1 MRQAIMVIVTNES
14 SQTNLFR
21 KPLICICITVLF
33 AQLISLFSPINS
45 AFPVEI
51 QEEDQLDKS
60 NKGYTTPMVTTI
72 QSPSSSSV
80 NNHTNLS
87 TGNLTV
93 TKISS
98 EKVLI
103 GNEES
108 KEPFNPSLINITNGN
123 TILWINSDVETHTV
137 TSGSPNN
144 KITNGK
150 EFDSGNLN
158 PNQIFEHTFDKA
170 GIYKYFCLLHPSMTG
185 LVNVR

>member
-1 MRQAIMVIVTNES
+1 MRQAIMVIVSNDS

-21 KPLICICITVLF
+21 KSLISICITVLF
-33 AQLISLFSPINS
+33 AQSISIFSPIHS

-51 QEEDQLDKS
+51 QEEDQNDNY
-60 NKGYTTPMVTTI
+60 NKGYTTLVVTTI
-72 QSPSSSSV
+72 QSPSSSA

-93 TKISS
+93 TKMPS

-108 KEPFNPSLINITNGN
+108 KEPFKPSQINITDGN
-123 TILWINSDVETHTV
+123 TIMWINSDVETHTV
-137 TSGSPNN
+137 TSGSPDN

-170 GIYKYFCLLHPSMTG
+170 GIYKYFCILHPSMTG